1 LTKCTTM
8 KKIVERRY
16 TRDHRC
22 PRVAGH
28 DEWLCGFQCIP
39 LRPTNDPSWV
49 IFDTSRDKKTGWMRE
64 RYVKDDDRPVKYEQ
78 MKFDFLD
85 R

>member
-1 LTKCTTM
+1 M

-22 PRVAGH
+22 PRVAGD
-28 DEWLCGFQCIP
+28 DEWLCGWQCIP
-39 LRPTNDPSWV
+39 LRPTNDDGWRIVDS
-49 IFDTSRDKKTGWMRE
+49 SGDKKTGWERV
-64 RYVKDDDRPVKYEQ
+64 RYVEDNDDRPVKYEQ
-78 MKFDFLD
+78 LKFDFLD